1 MSNNFVPA
9 VVVFSVAVGI
19 ALIGI
24 ENKQPLL
31 ANLDAFNRAMGRIT
45 QFMAKL
51 TPLGVFALVAS
62 AAGTMSFEELARL
75 QVFLVLYVL
84 MAVLLTFWL
93 FPALITSLTPLTYR
107 QVVGATR
114 DILITAFATG
124 SALIVLPC

>member
-1 MSNNFVPA
+1 
-9 VVVFSVAVGI
+9 
-19 ALIGI
+19 
-24 ENKQPLL
+24 
-31 ANLDAFNRAMGRIT
+31 
-45 QFMAKL
+45 MAKL
-51 TPLGVFALVAS
+51 TPLGVFAVVAS

-93 FPALITSLTPLTYR
+93 FPALTSLTPLTYR

-114 DILITAFATG
+114 DVLITAFATG